1 MSALEESK
9 LVTSAELDNRE
20 EQMAHDG
27 ANKGMEKTTES
38 TSTSTPSGGAP
49 TSIDKANREKK
60 GNLIQFLKEVVI
72 EFKKISW
79 PGGKEVIQ
87 ATWSV
92 IALVAIITLLVLGF
106 DWLLAHAFFTPLEHF
121 ARMHGGGVGSP
132 R

>member
-1 MSALEESK
+1 MSAQEESK

-20 EQMAHDG
+20 EQTAHDG
-27 ANKGMEKTTES
+27 AKIGMEKTTES
-38 TSTSTPSGGAP
+38 TTTSPPSGGAP
-49 TSIDKANREKK
+49 TSIDKGSQKK
-60 GNLIQFLKEVVI
+60 GSLIQFLKEVVI

-79 PGGKEVIQ
+79 PGSKEVIQ

-106 DWLLAHAFFTPLEHF
+106 DWLLGHAFFGPLEHF
-121 ARMHGGGVGSP
+121 ARMHGGGVGSG